1 MFDFIDLDVLY
12 SPGFVLLSVGALS
25 ATTIGYLWSK
35 SMEAGGFPL
44 WQLLVIMMFEV
55 VACYYFVSK
64 A

>member
-1 MFDFIDLDVLY
+1 MIDFIDLDILY
-12 SPGFVLLSVGALS
+12 SPGFVLLSLGALS

-44 WQLLVIMMFEV
+44 WQLVVIMMFEV
-55 VACYYFVSK
+55 VACYYFASK